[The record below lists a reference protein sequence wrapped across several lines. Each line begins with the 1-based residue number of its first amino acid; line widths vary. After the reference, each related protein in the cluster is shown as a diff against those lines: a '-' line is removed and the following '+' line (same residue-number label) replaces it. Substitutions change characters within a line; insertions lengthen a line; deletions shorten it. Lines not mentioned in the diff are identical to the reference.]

1 MAARRKPFAR
11 AGRRSISPCMT
22 PPATPKAP
30 PRLFNRDL
38 LVRRRDQAA
47 QRFQDFAFLKARV
60 SRDLVDRLEDTT
72 RMFRSGLET
81 GGHDGGVS
89 VLLQGGDKVG
99 AMRATDAS
107 PAMVAQASMRGLT
120 AEVADEEALPYDP
133 ASFDLVVSA
142 LSLHWVNDLPG
153 ALVQVRRVLEP
164 DGLFLGALLGAG
176 TLGEL
181 RTCLVE
187 AETEI
192 MGGLA
197 PRLSPLPALSDMAAL
212 MQRAGFAL
220 PVVDKDSLTV
230 RYDSMF
236 GLLADLKGM
245 GERAAFAPGM
255 SQPLPR
261 RVLMRAADLYA
272 AKFSDPDGRVRAT
285 FEIIYLSGWSPAPN
299 QPKPLKPGS
308 ARASLADAVRKQ
320 SGRH

>member
-1 MAARRKPFAR
+1 
-11 AGRRSISPCMT
+11 MT
-22 PPATPKAP
+22 PPAEPKAP

-38 LVRRRDQAA
+38 LVRRRDRAA
-47 QRFQDFAFLKARV
+47 QHFQEFAFLKARV
-60 SRDLVDRLEDTT
+60 SRDLVDRLDDTT
-72 RMFRSGLET
+72 RTFRSGLEL
-81 GGHDGGVS
+81 GGHDGGVTWMLEGS
-89 VLLQGGDKVG
+89 SKVR
-99 AMRATDAS
+99 AMLVTDAS
-107 PAMVAQASMRGLT
+107 PGMVAQAAARGLN
-120 AEVADEEALPYDP
+120 AEPVDEEALPYAP

-153 ALVQVRRVLEP
+153 TLVQVRRVLEP
-164 DGLFLGALLGAG
+164 DGLFVGALPGAG

-192 MGGLA
+192 MGGLS

-220 PVVDKDSLTV
+220 PVVDRDSVTV
-230 RYDSMF
+230 RYDSLF
-236 GLLADLKGM
+236 DLLADLKGM

-255 SQPLPR
+255 GQPLPR
-261 RVLMRAADLYA
+261 RVLMRAAELYA
-272 AKFSDPDGRVRAT
+272 QKFSDPDGRVRAT

-308 ARASLADAVRKQ
+308 ATASLADAVRRQ
-320 SGRH
+320 AGRSNEGA

>member
-1 MAARRKPFAR
+1 
-11 AGRRSISPCMT
+11 MT
-22 PPATPKAP
+22 PPADPKAP

-38 LVRRRDQAA
+38 LVRRRDRAA
-47 QRFQDFAFLKARV
+47 RHFQEFAFLKARV
-60 SRDLVDRLEDTT
+60 SRDLVDRLDDTT
-72 RMFRSGLET
+72 RTFRSGLEL
-81 GGHDGGVS
+81 GGHDGGGTR
-89 VLLQGGDKVG
+89 VLDGSSKVG
-99 AMRATDAS
+99 AMLVTDAS
-107 PAMVAQASMRGLT
+107 PGMVAQAAARGLN
-120 AEVADEEALPYDP
+120 AEPVDEEALPYAP

-164 DGLFLGALLGAG
+164 DGLFMGALPGAG
-176 TLGEL
+176 TLAEL

-192 MGGLA
+192 MGGLS

-220 PVVDKDSLTV
+220 PVVDRDSVTV
-230 RYDSMF
+230 RYDSLF

-255 SQPLPR
+255 GQPLPR
-261 RVLMRAADLYA
+261 RVLMRAAELYA
-272 AKFSDPDGRVRAT
+272 QKFSDPDGRVRAT
-285 FEIIYLSGWSPAPN
+285 FEIIYLSGWSPAPS

-308 ARASLADAVRKQ
+308 ATASLADAVRRQ
-320 SGRH
+320 AGRSNEGT

>member
-1 MAARRKPFAR
+1 MT
-11 AGRRSISPCMT
+11 SP
-22 PPATPKAP
+22 AHPKAP
-30 PRLFNRDL
+30 PRLFNRAL
-38 LVRRRDQAA
+38 LVRRRDRAA
-47 QRFQDFAFLKARV
+47 QLFQEFAFLKARV
-60 SRDLVDRLEDTT
+60 SRDLLDRLDDTT
-72 RMFRSGLET
+72 RTFRSGLEL
-81 GGHDGGVS
+81 GGHDGGMTR
-89 VLLQGGDKVG
+89 LLQGQNKVA
-99 AMRATDAS
+99 AMRVTDAS
-107 PAMVAQASMRGLT
+107 PGMVAQATAHGLI
-120 AEVADEEALPYDP
+120 AEVADEEALAYAP

-164 DGLFLGALLGAG
+164 DGLFIGALFGAG
-176 TLGEL
+176 TLSEL

-187 AETEI
+187 AESEI

-220 PVVDKDSLTV
+220 PVVDRDRVTV
-230 RYDSMF
+230 RYDTMF

-255 SQPLPR
+255 GQPLPR
-261 RVLMRAADLYA
+261 RVLMRAAELYA
-272 AKFSDPDGRVRAT
+272 QNFRDPDGRLRAT

-308 ARASLADAVRKQ
+308 AKASLADAVRKQ
-320 SGRH
+320 AGRQ